1 MHLARHTI
9 TPTQQTVIVNA
20 QFDQDANIFTAIT
33 PQGYAIYLA
42 NPLRLITHRDIPNG
56 TLAHVVPLHSTN
68 LLFLVGGGN
77 NPLYPPNKVIL
88 HNALQGVDVAELEFR
103 EVVRGL
109 SCRRGMLAVALRR
122 RVCVFEVGG
131 EIAAVNRLGEWETC
145 DNERGLLAFASAHRS
160 TLLAF
165 PGKQVGHVQLMHL
178 QPCPGVKRPRGQPA
192 ARRGS
197 VSKPPK
203 RTLPTPRNPV
213 SIIAAHSGALTSLA
227 CPPSGTLLATSSE
240 RGTLVRV
247 WDALTGTCI
256 RELRRG
262 ADKAEIYGTAFR
274 KDERELAV
282 WSDKGTIHVFSLGLD
297 GASQGLNQ
305 RSALAPLSAVLP
317 LPKYFQSE
325 WSYATFRLPQ
335 PATHTDLGTFTLPD
349 EPEIRCVCA
358 WVEVPAVDERGR
370 PREGEVEHK
379 LVALTWAGG
388 WYRLGL
394 PEMVRESEKGKERE
408 VEPVSRQLGLE
419 EFRRYGRWDGWG

>member
-9 TPTQQTVIVNA
+9 TPTLQTVIVNA
-20 QFDQDANIFTAIT
+20 RFDQDSHVFTTIT
-33 PQGYAIYLA
+33 PQGYAVYLA

-68 LLFLVGGGN
+68 LLFLVGGGL

-88 HNALQGVDVAELEFR
+88 HNAAQGVDVAELEFR
-103 EVVRGL
+103 EIVRGL
-109 SCRRGMLAVALRR
+109 ACRRGMLAVALRR
-122 RVCVFEVGG
+122 RVCVFEIGG
-131 EIAAVNRLGEWETC
+131 EIALVSRLGEWETC
-145 DNERGLLAFASAHRS
+145 DNERGLLAFASAQRA

-165 PGKQVGHVQLMHL
+165 PGKQDGHVHL
-178 QPCPGVKRPRGQPA
+178 LHLSPCPGPA
-192 ARRGS
+192 KESGKPVRRHS
-197 VSKPPK
+197 LSKPPK

-213 SIIAAHSGALTSLA
+213 TIIAAHTGRLTSLS

-240 RGTLVRV
+240 KGTLVRV
-247 WDALTGTCI
+247 WDALTGTVV

-297 GASQGLNQ
+297 GPGTSINQ

-335 PATHTDLGTFTLPD
+335 PATHTDLGTFVLPD

-358 WVEVPAVDERGR
+358 WVEEQAVDERGR

-388 WYRLGL
+388 WYRLSL
-394 PEMVRESEKGKERE
+394 PDRPKESEKGKERE
-408 VEPVSRQLGLE
+408 GESVSRQLSLE

>member
-20 QFDQDANIFTAIT
+20 GFDQDAHIFTTIT
-33 PQGYAIYLA
+33 PQGYAVYLT

-77 NPLYPPNKVIL
+77 VPLYPPNKVIL
-88 HNALQGVDVAELEFR
+88 YNAEQGVDVAELEFR
-103 EVVRGL
+103 EAVRGL
-109 SCRRGMLAVALRR
+109 ACRRGMIAVALRR
-122 RVCVFEVGG
+122 RVCVFEVGR
-131 EIAAVNRLGEWETC
+131 EIATVSKLGEWETC
-145 DNERGLLAFASAHRS
+145 DNDRGLLAFASAPRA

-165 PGKQVGHVQLMHL
+165 PGKQVGHVQFLHL
-178 QPCPGVKRPRGQPA
+178 PPCPGPA
-192 ARRGS
+192 KEQGKTARRHS

-203 RTLPTPRNPV
+203 RTLKTPKNPIA
-213 SIIAAHSGALTSLA
+213 IIAAHSNALTSLA
-227 CPPSGTLLATSSE
+227 CPPSGSLLATSSE

-297 GASQGLNQ
+297 GETHNVNQ

-335 PATHTDLGTFTLPD
+335 PATHTDLGTLTLPD
-349 EPEIRCVCA
+349 EPELRCTCA
-358 WVEVPAVDERGR
+358 WVEVPAMDERGR
-370 PREGEVEHK
+370 PREDQVDHN

-394 PEMVRESEKGKERE
+394 PERPTESVKGKERE
-408 VEPVSRQLGLE
+408 GEGVSRQLVLE
-419 EFRRYGRWDGWG
+419 EFRRYSRWDGWG